1 MVSSGVWRKSSFS
14 GTNAENHCVEL
25 AAQDGKISLRESDD
39 PAAVV
44 TITPASLGAFIRTA
58 KRGGLDH
65 FTCTR

>member
-1 MVSSGVWRKSSFS
+1 MVSSGFWRKSSFS

-44 TITPASLGAFIRTA
+44 TTTPASLGIFIRTA
-58 KRGGLDH
+58 KRGALDH
-65 FTCTR
+65 LARSR

>member
-14 GTNAENHCVEL
+14 GTNPENHCVEL
-25 AAQDGKISLRESDD
+25 AALNGKISLRESDD

-44 TITPASLGAFIRTA
+44 AITPASLGAFIQIV

-65 FTCTR
+65 LVQ